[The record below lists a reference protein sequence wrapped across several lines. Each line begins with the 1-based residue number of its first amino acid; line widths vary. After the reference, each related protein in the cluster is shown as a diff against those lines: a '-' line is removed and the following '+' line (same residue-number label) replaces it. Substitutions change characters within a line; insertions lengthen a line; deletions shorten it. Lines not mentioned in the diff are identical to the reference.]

1 MIAITITALIAVIAA
16 MAIFV
21 IGQDT
26 LRSTRPTFIL
36 CGIYPETEEV
46 HVVYGS
52 GAMFLRLNST
62 QIAEY
67 ELEHIHKCT
76 TYWQAIDQ
84 EEEEEEEEEEF
95 DQDVEDLDQN
105 TEEFDQEEYE
115 LLEEDQ
121 EADEF
126 AETET
131 QEASS

>member
-1 MIAITITALIAVIAA
+1 MIAITITALIAIITA

-62 QIAEY
+62 QITEY
-67 ELEHIHKCT
+67 ELEHIYKCT

-84 EEEEEEEEEEF
+84 EEDEEEASDEEF

-105 TEEFDQEEYE
+105 TEEFDE
-115 LLEEDQ
+115 EEDQ
-121 EADEF
+121 EVDEF
-126 AETET
+126 DETET

>member
-1 MIAITITALIAVIAA
+1 MIAITITALIAIITA

-62 QIAEY
+62 QITEY

-84 EEEEEEEEEEF
+84 EEDEEEASDEEF

-105 TEEFDQEEYE
+105 TEEFDE
-115 LLEEDQ
+115 EEDQ
-121 EADEF
+121 EVDEF
-126 AETET
+126 DETET

>member
-1 MIAITITALIAVIAA
+1 MIAITITALIAIITA

-84 EEEEEEEEEEF
+84 EEDEEEASDEEF

-105 TEEFDQEEYE
+105 TEEFDE
-115 LLEEDQ
+115 EEDQ
-121 EADEF
+121 EVDEF
-126 AETET
+126 DETET

>member
-1 MIAITITALIAVIAA
+1 MIAITITALIAVITA

-62 QIAEY
+62 QITEY
-67 ELEHIHKCT
+67 ELEHIYKCT

-84 EEEEEEEEEEF
+84 EEDEEEASDEEF

-105 TEEFDQEEYE
+105 TEEFDE
-115 LLEEDQ
+115 EEDQ
-121 EADEF
+121 EVDEF
-126 AETET
+126 DETET